1 MINTW
6 RITFGLKDERQ
17 FWGPM
22 IGCRWREGWLWKR
35 KVSGMNELLSV
46 GFFIIPVVIW
56 NLCHALTTD
65 QNDPVQSWHG
75 QIVSMSVAACF
86 VEGGNRQHYASPHFL
101 VHYTVCLTSCTK
113 FNRKYEIYKARK
125 QRVRVIYGISL
136 TDVWSSWENIPE
148 QKLEWTFLTPNE
160 LLGYPQSFTGWSLA
174 ERKRKLGRILPHLT
188 PTRFTFTTEHRA

>member
-1 MINTW
+1 MSMARRLAVKEEGKWHEWAFIRRFLHYSCGYLELVSRIDHWSEWSSSILTW
-6 RITFGLKDERQ
+6 SDCFY
-17 FWGPM
+17 
-22 IGCRWREGWLWKR
+22 
-35 KVSGMNELLSV
+35 V
-46 GFFIIPVVIW
+46 G
-56 NLCHALTTD
+56 
-65 QNDPVQSWHG
+65 S
-75 QIVSMSVAACF
+75 F
-86 VEGGNRQHYASPHFL
+86 VEGGNSQHYASPRFL
-101 VHYTVCLTSCTK
+101 VHFTVCLTSCTK

-188 PTRFTFTTEHRA
+188 PTWFTFTTKHRA